1 MKLNRQVQV
10 NTYVWNKVFGYE
22 TNNKNVTDLERLIKH
37 QGKPL
42 RLAFLR
48 EKLFYALYI
57 MERNFILRINF

>member
-10 NTYVWNKVFGYE
+10 NTYVRNKVFGYE

-42 RLAFLR
+42 RLAFLC
-48 EKLFYALYI
+48 EKLFHALYI